1 MCVAVALASFGRPA
15 ACPGAPAVKRW
26 SVGGCLRRPRRAW
39 PRSQNSSRCGKITTG
54 GFSRLSASGGP
65 ELPGLG
71 TRRLKNRQKFMCMA
85 LPILQGPWLHS
96 GRPRHGGLRKRRS
109 PPRTPHEWRGLLGAV
124 LVHTPRAEA
133 PSTAPRGVL
142 SCLVSG
148 PRRVGRFCSK
158 ATASL
163 LPSVPPL
170 FFSSLPPLAVA
181 SPINPA
187 PSDGGPAI
195 VSELLGSC
203 TLDHTSFQTGGF
215 EGKLELDADD
225 GIPAT
230 LEVKVLV
237 VAYPPPPDDARRLF
251 VKVCSGNELPYIEGN
266 AFCKVLIPGR
276 EGEMVTRIG
285 GHQLS
290 DPMWN
295 EENEMQGYQPGDS
308 LKFEIF
314 DYVAGGSAASNNH
327 KLVATADLGGTFYP
341 AGYEGPLP
349 LTCAGGDEGGEGATL
364 EIAVEVF
371 IPPPQDPGK
380 HVTLQDRQPVPFQL
394 RSLET
399 GRVHKLCAY
408 TQVGRSRRE
417 LDPTLDLVLDN
428 PGIQDVSR
436 QHAVIKA
443 WQGADASS
451 WHVRAYSTSAF
462 EGYAQSE
469 NGGHAGGGTCV
480 DGLPVMDH
488 VGSPL
493 EPTSVLRF
501 GLRELWTLERSAV
514 LERSQAAEIA
524 CRRARNMEED
534 DPMLRRQ
541 VPIDTLTVLSALRGC
556 ADWASIVRVCL
567 ESIGE
572 QDEPPCA
579 DAISVRDE
587 CGCLV
592 RRHVAETIEEQEA
605 YDVEGQLRGDIVLG
619 ASLEL
624 RLSSDPRLLGPL
636 LQHLD
641 RDREQ
646 LADDKDRELDGV
658 LL

>member
-1 MCVAVALASFGRPA
+1 MIVPPPEEGTLAAEHEERHCLKVQIVRAVGLKPGNLHATCCIGGRPHV
-15 ACPGAPAVKRW
+15 GITTDVKRDPQEPIW
-26 SVGGCLRRPRRAW
+26 MHMGDLKDYIMGEFLEFKVYNEYEEKVKSSRFLTTRMNSNASMISGTGGRQSRTTTSSTGSAMKKLLR
-39 PRSQNSSRCGKITTG
+39 QNSGTDSMEIPP
-54 GFSRLSASGGP
+54 S
-65 ELPGLG
+65 PG
-71 TRRLKNRQKFMCMA
+71 
-85 LPILQGPWLHS
+85 
-96 GRPRHGGLRKRRS
+96 RK
-109 PPRTPHEWRGLLGAV
+109 T
-124 LVHTPRAEA
+124 
-133 PSTAPRGVL
+133 
-142 SCLVSG
+142 
-148 PRRVGRFCSK
+148 K
-158 ATASL
+158 
-163 LPSVPPL
+163 
-170 FFSSLPPLAVA
+170 
-181 SPINPA
+181 
-187 PSDGGPAI
+187 DGGPAI